1 MTKIVAQRMDA
12 RAKNDLKRTNKRT
25 KKMKKTLWSMVAGLA
40 VIGSAFAVPSL
51 DTQRTRC
58 DDDPEHFVWVERTQ
72 ACVPLNPCLSDMQE
86 IVRGYCSGYYL
97 PADISQQDFV
107 IDKMLKS
114 WGTSL
119 FAKKDLGDGYIALIT
134 YDGRY
139 SVHHIIDSEHDFPK
153 TLALKRAFEA
163 YGYESELESWF
174 EDDEEYHGNYDVASV
189 KSSEECEDIK
199 NFAVMLNEKSVE
211 KWEYK
216 NGKCRLYWFYVD

>member
-1 MTKIVAQRMDA
+1 
-12 RAKNDLKRTNKRT
+12 
-25 KKMKKTLWSMVAGLA
+25 MVAGLA

-58 DDDPEHFVWVERTQ
+58 DEDPEHFVWVERTQ
-72 ACVPLNPCLSDMQE
+72 ACVPLNPCLSDVPE
-86 IVRGYCSGYYL
+86 IVRGYCSDYYL
-97 PADISQQDFV
+97 PADTSQQDFV

-139 SVHHIIDSEHDFPK
+139 SVHHIIDSEHDYPK
-153 TLALKRAFEA
+153 TLALKWAFEA
-163 YGYESELESWF
+163 YGYDEIDIKSSDEN
-174 EDDEEYHGNYDVASV
+174 EEYRGIYDVAPV

-199 NFAVMLNEKSVE
+199 NFALMLNEDSVE

-216 NGKCRLYWFYVD
+216 NGECRLYWVYID

>member
-1 MTKIVAQRMDA
+1 
-12 RAKNDLKRTNKRT
+12 
-25 KKMKKTLWSMVAGLA
+25 MVAGLA

-58 DDDPEHFVWVERTQ
+58 DEDPEHFVWVERTQ
-72 ACVPLNPCLSDMQE
+72 ACVPLNPCLSDVPE
-86 IVRGYCSGYYL
+86 IVRGYCSEYYL

-139 SVHHIIDSEHDFPK
+139 SVHHIIDNEHSYGK
-153 TLALKRAFEA
+153 TIAIQWAFEI
-163 YGYESELESWF
+163 YGY
-174 EDDEEYHGNYDVASV
+174 DEIDIKSDYEGKDGGLRGIYDVVSV

-199 NFAVMLNEKSVE
+199 NFAMMLNAVE

-216 NGKCRLYWFYVD
+216 NGECRLYWVYLD